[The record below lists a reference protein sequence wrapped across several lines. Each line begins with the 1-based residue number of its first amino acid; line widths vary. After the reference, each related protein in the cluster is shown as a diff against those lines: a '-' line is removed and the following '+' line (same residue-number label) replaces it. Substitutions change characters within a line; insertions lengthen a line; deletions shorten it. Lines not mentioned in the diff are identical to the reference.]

1 MRDFDV
7 TRLSDYVLA
16 ERYFDALDRSGKD
29 NEDVESMKVELEE
42 RDLLF
47 QGYHICDR
55 SPYLTVNGCRETFP
69 VLEDLKDYI
78 TLRGDIEPNENGSM
92 IYLD

>member
-1 MRDFDV
+1 MSEFDV

-16 ERYFDALDRSGKD
+16 ERYFDALDRFDKD
-29 NEDVESMKVELEE
+29 NEDVENMKVELEE

-47 QGYHICDR
+47 QGYHICDWT
-55 SPYLTVNGCRETFP
+55 SHFTVNGCRETFP

-78 TLRGDIEPNENGSM
+78 ASQKDIEPNENGGM
-92 IYLD
+92 VYLD